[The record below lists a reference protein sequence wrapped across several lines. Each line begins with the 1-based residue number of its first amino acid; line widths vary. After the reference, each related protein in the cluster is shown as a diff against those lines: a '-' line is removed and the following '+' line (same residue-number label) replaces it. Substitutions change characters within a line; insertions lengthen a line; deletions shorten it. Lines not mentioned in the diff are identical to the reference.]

1 MQKVI
6 SDFFH
11 RLGVIFSVIPFVA
24 FWLIMADSSADI
36 WGPDIIIMFS
46 GCVFIYCMARFIGWM
61 VNGLVRE

>member
-11 RLGVIFSVIPFVA
+11 RLGVIFSVITFVA
-24 FWLIMADSSADI
+24 FWLIMADSR
-36 WGPDIIIMFS
+36 GPDILIMFS

-61 VNGLVRE
+61 VNGLIRA